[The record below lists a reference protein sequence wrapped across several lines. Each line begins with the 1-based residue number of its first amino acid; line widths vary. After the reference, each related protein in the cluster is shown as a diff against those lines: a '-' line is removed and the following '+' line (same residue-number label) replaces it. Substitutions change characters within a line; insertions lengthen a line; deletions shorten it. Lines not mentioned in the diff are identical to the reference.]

1 LQYNDILPDDA
12 PSWMTSEY
20 DIWFRNHRLLVH
32 HILSNPDFDGKI
44 DYAPVQEYIGFR
56 VSCQATGVG
65 SKW

>member
-1 LQYNDILPDDA
+1 
-12 PSWMTSEY
+12 MTSEY
-20 DIWFRNHRLLVH
+20 DVWFRNPRLLVH